1 VWREDRSVPIS
12 RKRVEHM
19 TSEATLTDKLTKH
32 VIDFVGGGAPIA
44 LTPREPESLARKLV
58 RIARAH
64 Q

>member
-1 VWREDRSVPIS
+1 
-12 RKRVEHM
+12 M